1 MNAPQTP
8 EPHADEPP
16 LEEELTLGE
25 TATATVDAS
34 DWQDDLEPA
43 GTPLTTWEPDAAGPP
58 LPRLSSALGIELFG
72 TFVLVLAGVGVGLY
86 AGAVGIGPLG
96 TALAFGLALFAL
108 IAAFGRVS
116 GGHFNPAV
124 TLGAALAGRTP
135 WGRVL
140 PYWLA
145 QVVGGGI
152 ATTVLLVVARSNPNL
167 DAAATETFFQG
178 ASNSFGTTSPA
189 GFGLVGVL
197 LLEAIVTGIFVA
209 VILGVTAP
217 DAFPSLAAPA
227 IGLTL
232 ATGLLI
238 LTPVSN
244 GSMNPARS
252 LASAFFAGGTAMG
265 QVWVFWVAPLLG
277 AAVAG
282 LLYALFRPVDEELE
296 LLVADEE
303 SIES

>member
-1 MNAPQTP
+1 MAESTP
-8 EPHADEPP
+8 SLSRRLAA
-16 LEEELTLGE
+16 E
-25 TATATVDAS
+25 T
-34 DWQDDLEPA
+34 
-43 GTPLTTWEPDAAGPP
+43 
-58 LPRLSSALGIELFG
+58 FG
-72 TFVLVLAGVGVGLY
+72 TFLLVFGVVGVALWYPDSDVKPLVVGLAVGIAVLAGAY
-86 AGAVGIGPLG
+86 AVGHI
-96 TALAFGLALFAL
+96 
-108 IAAFGRVS
+108 S